1 MRGEALWKTDIIE
14 FMIIIQNL
22 YRSQKEK
29 KRGRVLASVLAIL
42 LIAGGAFGVGLEYGG
57 GSKPS
62 IPFYE
67 ASTSISDVVKPVGYD
82 GAVKNTVDIVEMVGP
97 SIVGITSKVQYR
109 DFFNNLQ
116 VSEGAGSGVI
126 FNIDSDDVYIMTNN
140 HVVADA
146 SELLVELSEDN
157 MVDAEIVGKDAM
169 TDLAIIKVSRS
180 DIPIDIMTDLS
191 PVVLGD
197 SDKVKVGET
206 AIAIGNPLGYNNT
219 VTVGVI
225 SAIGREVSQNS
236 LAMLQTD
243 AAINPG
249 NSGGALVNNRG
260 EVIGINSVKISDT
273 SVEGIG
279 FAIPINEAKPIV
291 SQIIEKGYV
300 ARPFLGI
307 SGQTVDEQLS
317 EIYGLPLGIYV
328 ASVVPGAPAEQAG
341 LVRGDMIIGVNGVKT
356 YTWETMTEELQKYG
370 VGDEIT
376 LTIVRE
382 GPKKV
387 EVTVKLADRN
397 DF

>member
-1 MRGEALWKTDIIE
+1 MEDRH
-14 FMIIIQNL
+14 
-22 YRSQKEK
+22 YRIYDYHPEPVQTPKRK

>member
-1 MRGEALWKTDIIE
+1 MEDRH
-14 FMIIIQNL
+14 
-22 YRSQKEK
+22 YRIYDYHPEPVQTPKRK

-82 GAVKNTVDIVEMVGP
+82 GAVKNTVDIVETVGP